1 MIDLLKTKTKV
12 LTRLILSENPTKH
25 LTAGF
30 QSLSSY
36 MVPFHDVYSQYLCLD
51 SDVFSYV
58 AL

>member
-1 MIDLLKTKTKV
+1 
-12 LTRLILSENPTKH
+12 LILSENPTKH